1 MLNVRNMSIRHKLL
15 LIIMVSGSVSLLL
28 AGVVFV
34 TYDWISTKESL
45 VSRLHTMAQVVGS
58 NSTAAIVFDAV
69 GDAEET
75 LAALKAAPE
84 VVAACVYSRDGQAFA
99 RYTRTSSDF
108 HPPSPEDGGH
118 RFEGDH
124 LLLFEPVI
132 LDGERIGTV
141 CLKSDLRELHT
152 RRWRYISIAV
162 AFLLASS
169 LATLAL
175 GAKLRTI
182 ISEPILDLVR
192 TMGRVSEEKR
202 YSIRATRHS
211 EDELGR
217 LIDGFNA
224 MLAQIEDRDEAL
236 TQARNE
242 LAQQAHELQV
252 ELAQRRRAE
261 ERITQ
266 SLREKEVLLQEIH
279 HRVKN
284 NLQVISSLLELQ
296 SVHVPDEAAREM
308 LRDSQNRIR
317 SMSMA
322 HERLYATED
331 LARIDLRE
339 YIEDLCGRLVHSHVA
354 DRGTVTLHTEVADLS
369 LDVATAIPCGL
380 IVNELV
386 TNALRHAFPDK
397 QSGSIR
403 VSLLL
408 TDDAQ
413 CRLAVADDGV
423 GVVASVDPH
432 NPTSLGLGLV
442 NTLARQLHGELEM
455 KSDGGTRVSVVFPRD
470 R

>member
-1 MLNVRNMSIRHKLL
+1 MSIRHKLL

-45 VSRLHTMAQVVGS
+45 ISRQETMAQMVGS
-58 NSTAAIVFDAV
+58 NSTAALVFDAV

-75 LAALKAAPE
+75 LDAMKAAPE
-84 VVAACVYSRDGQAFA
+84 VVAACVYARDGRVFA
-99 RYTRTSSDF
+99 QYTQGAYEF
-108 HPPSPEDGGH
+108 HPPAPEDGGH

-124 LLLFEPVI
+124 LVLFEPVI

-141 CLKSDLRELHT
+141 CLKSNLQELRT
-152 RRWRYISIAV
+152 RRRRYIGIAV

-175 GAKLRTI
+175 GAKLRAV
-182 ISEPILDLVR
+182 ISEPILDLVE
-192 TMGRVSEEKR
+192 TMGRVSRERR

-211 EDELGR
+211 DDELGH

-236 TQARNE
+236 THTRNE
-242 LAQQAHELQV
+242 LAQRANELQV

-266 SLREKEVLLQEIH
+266 SLREKEVLLQEVH

-296 SVHVPDEAAREM
+296 LGHVPDEGAREM

-317 SMSMA
+317 SMALA
-322 HERLYATED
+322 HERLYATEN
-331 LARIDLRE
+331 LAQIDLGD
-339 YIEDLCGRLVHSHVA
+339 YFEDLCRRLVHSYVA
-354 DRGTVTLHTEVADLS
+354 DRGSVTLHTDVAHLS

-386 TNALRHAFPDK
+386 TNALKHGFPDGR
-397 QSGSIR
+397 SGSIE
-403 VSLLL
+403 VALQLAA
-408 TDDAQ
+408 DGQ
-413 CRLAVADDGV
+413 CQLAVADDGV
-423 GVVASVDPH
+423 GLASGIDLR
-432 NPTSLGLGLV
+432 NPSSLGLKLV
-442 NTLARQLHGELEM
+442 HTLVRQLHGDIDM
-455 KSDGGTRVSVVFPRD
+455 KSEGGTSVSVVFPRD